1 MLSYYFDIID
11 KISKTVAFETISEG
25 QFHTLFE
32 DDYADIIDLLVEHGY
47 IEVSGEVGERTL
59 YITTKAIAEY
69 FQEKHNRNM
78 QEEARN
84 SNKWALIIAIIS
96 AVIGIVS
103 LMLTVV

>member
-1 MLSYYFDIID
+1 MLSYYFDIFD
-11 KISKTVAFETISEG
+11 KIAKTLTFETISED
-25 QFHTLFE
+25 QFHNFFE
-32 DDYADIIDLLVEHGY
+32 DDYADIIDLLVEQGY
-47 IEVSGEVGERTL
+47 IEVSDEAGERML